1 MKVLVTG
8 ATGQLGFDVCRVL
21 KNCGIENIGI
31 GSAQCDITDDHQVQK
46 LFTREK
52 PDAVVHCAA
61 YTKVDQAEE
70 EPEKCMAVNYNG
82 TKNIAKACKSIGA
95 KLLYISTDYV
105 FPGVGTCFYE
115 PDDAANPK
123 NIYGKSKLAGE
134 TAVKELMDR
143 FFIVRISWV
152 FGINGNNFIKTM
164 LRLSESRKEVGV
176 VCDQIGSPTYTADL
190 APLLC
195 DMIKTEK
202 FGVYHAT
209 NEGVCSWAELA
220 EAVFQFA
227 EKDMSVKY
235 LTTANYPTKAVRP
248 LNSRLS
254 KACLDAAGFSHLPH
268 WTDAVERYLMQL
280 NEQSPLKNLR

>member
-21 KNCGIENIGI
+21 KNCGIDYVGI
-31 GSAQCDITDDHQVQK
+31 GSAQCDIKDDYQVEK
-46 LFTREK
+46 LFAREK

-70 EPEKCMAVNYNG
+70 EPEKCMAVNAIG

-115 PDDAANPK
+115 PNSPTKPK
-123 NIYGKSKLAGE
+123 NVYGKSKLEGE

-195 DMIKTEK
+195 EMIQTER

-209 NEGVCSWAELA
+209 NEGVCSWAQLA
-220 EAVFQFA
+220 EAVFRLA
-227 EKDMSVKY
+227 KKDVSVNH
-235 LTTANYPTKAVRP
+235 LTTAQYPTKAARP

-254 KACLDAAGFSHLPH
+254 KESLDTAGFLRLPN
-268 WTDAVERYLMQL
+268 WTDAVERYLLQL
-280 NEQSPLKNLR
+280 NTQSTVENQR

>member
-21 KNCGIENIGI
+21 KNRNIEHFGI
-31 GSAQCDITDDHQVQK
+31 GSAQCDIADAHQVETI
-46 LFTREK
+46 FAREK
-52 PDAVVHCAA
+52 PDAVIHCAA

-70 EPEKCMAVNYNG
+70 EPEKCMAVNAIG

-95 KLLYISTDYV
+95 KMLYISTDYV

-115 PDDAANPK
+115 PNSPTGPK
-123 NIYGKSKLAGE
+123 NVYGKSKLAGE
-134 TAVKELMDR
+134 NAVKELMDR

-152 FGINGNNFIKTM
+152 FGVNGNNFIKTM
-164 LRLSESRKEVGV
+164 LRLAESRKEVGV

-195 DMIKTEK
+195 GMIQTEK
-202 FGVYHAT
+202 FDIYHAT
-209 NEGVCSWAELA
+209 NEGECTWAELA
-220 EAVFQFA
+220 EAVFRF
-227 EKDMSVKY
+227 EKKDVSIKH
-235 LTTANYPTKAVRP
+235 LTTAEYPTKAARP

-254 KACLDAAGFSHLPH
+254 KACLDAGGFSRLPS
-268 WTDAVERYLMQL
+268 WTDAVKRYILQL
-280 NEQSPLKNLR
+280 NTQSTVKSQQ